1 MKKNLL
7 ITLLGSASMLAIFGL
22 AKPADAMNTP
32 SAMQIDGGP
41 LGQLDVS
48 GGFDGSFYAY
58 SGTGAGSILG
68 NGKSA
73 GANMRVIDLKVTKP
87 DGLVRFTVEV
97 KPDTSMYF
105 GNPSTQI
112 KANQFT
118 LGPVFS
124 AYLTLVPN
132 KAFNI
137 SVGQVPSVE
146 GWEASTDW
154 ENANIIDSPIYYV
167 ENSSSRGVSAS
178 VNEGPV
184 SATLVFGDGV
194 DSGVFNTFQ
203 GLVTYNFD
211 ANNALSVF
219 GAANVGRTGPNTFA
233 YDGGKTGTGYPGYN
247 AAYANSNMIGG
258 YYDYTAGNLNVV
270 PEVQYIYSKVDH
282 AIGLDKFTSNF
293 AAEVITDYQFGQS
306 PWSVGAQLFYYKNN
320 GPQAWYL
327 NTDSGG
333 VGFGVTPTWQQGNL
347 FARGEVGMLHLTNLG
362 TPAAGGG
369 FGAAGT
375 DKNQVMA
382 VLEAGVMF

>member
-1 MKKNLL
+1 MINKFLT
-7 ITLLGSASMLAIFGL
+7 TLLGTASVLATFGV
-22 AKPADAMNTP
+22 AHQAAAMNTP

-41 LGQLDVS
+41 LGTLDVS

-73 GANMRVIDLKVTKP
+73 GANMRVVDIKVAKP
-87 DGLVRFTVEV
+87 DGLLRFTVEV
-97 KPDTSMYF
+97 KPDTALYF
-105 GNPSTQI
+105 GVPSSQI
-112 KANQFT
+112 RTDQFT

-178 VNEGPV
+178 LNEGPV
-184 SATLVFGDGV
+184 SATVIFGDGV

-203 GLVTYNFD
+203 GLVTYSFNGD
-211 ANNALSVF
+211 NALSVF
-219 GAANVGRTGPNTFA
+219 GAANVGRTGPNTYA

-258 YYDYTAGNLNVV
+258 YYDYTSGNLNIV
-270 PEVQYIYSKVDH
+270 PELQYIYSKVDH
-282 AIGLDKFTSNF
+282 VIGLDKFTSNF
-293 AAEVITDYQFGQS
+293 GAEVITDYQFGQS
-306 PWSVGAQLFYYKNN
+306 PWSVGGQFFYYKNN

-327 NTDSGG
+327 NAHSGG
-333 VGFGVTPTWQQGNL
+333 FGVGVTPTWQHGNL
-347 FARGEVGMLHLTNLG
+347 FARGEVGLLHLTNLG
-362 TPAAGGG
+362 IPAAGGG
-369 FGAAGT
+369 FGASGT
-375 DKNQVMA
+375 DRNQVLG